1 MPDGQEEQ
9 LDFSDIGGQR
19 VAPPP
24 VQEFDFSDLGGQRVG
39 RVDAQQ
45 PSGGFFSGFGDLGP
59 LSVQNHPGWLKEWP
73 TTTATATS
81 RQPQSAGVSA
91 SENQQTTPLD
101 FSDIGGQRVGEAG
114 GQLPSGGFFSD
125 FGDMGARALQDP
137 PDWLKQWPAPETR
150 LFDFSDIGGQ
160 RVTGPSGHTSIT
172 PTQLQRQATPA
183 TSNDFSDIG
192 GVRVNPP
199 QPQKSTWEQ
208 LLDLN
213 DAIDNA
219 EMRTAAGAGKDI
231 WEAAKGVGSL
241 VKPPDFM
248 LHPIDQRPKTL
259 GEAISQ
265 GLQAGA
271 YTTGLTTVGR
281 AAKGYYDATRANID
295 RAEQAGQQGD
305 YTGVAINSA
314 AAGLPLVGP
323 LIGGLYEDAQT
334 NDLPTMAGKGIS
346 RIGQAMSMAPERSFI
361 PNPVSLVTKGAGSAL
376 SKVGDGADVYHVAP
390 RVTTTTSDVPSVSK
404 ISEGTSPKP
413 EIASE
418 QRPTMLQEKEA
429 PSTNYR
435 ETFFKAHPELRG
447 KVWVHHAIE
456 QQVLRKFPGL
466 FTEEEIHALE
476 NLRGIPKELNPD
488 LHLSQIRQKLNEF
501 YELNPNPTR
510 EQFLQKVAE
519 IDAQFRSK
527 FKPPK

>member
-1 MPDGQEEQ
+1 MPNGHAE
-9 LDFSDIGGQR
+9 SS
-19 VAPPP
+19 V
-24 VQEFDFSDLGGQRVG
+24 DFSDLGGQRV
-39 RVDAQQ
+39 
-45 PSGGFFSGFGDLGP
+45 
-59 LSVQNHPGWLKEWP
+59 
-73 TTTATATS
+73 
-81 RQPQSAGVSA
+81 AG
-91 SENQQTTPLD
+91 
-101 FSDIGGQRVGEAG
+101 AG
-114 GQLPSGGFFSD
+114 GQSPSSSFFSD
-125 FGDMGARALQDP
+125 FGDMGARALLNP
-137 PDWLKQWPAPETR
+137 PDWLKQWPAPNTR
-150 LFDFSDIGGQ
+150 LLDFSDLGGQ
-160 RVTGPSGHTSIT
+160 RVAEPGGHAPIT
-172 PTQLQRQATPA
+172 PTQPQHQATP
-183 TSNDFSDIG
+183 TMPNDFPDIG
-192 GVRVNPP
+192 GVRVSPP

-248 LHPIDQRPKTL
+248 LHPIDQRPTTL

-271 YTTGLTTVGR
+271 YTTGLTTLGR
-281 AAKGYYDATRANID
+281 AGKGYYDATRTNID

-361 PNPVSLVTKGAGSAL
+361 PNPVSLITKGAGSVL
-376 SKVGDGADVYHVAP
+376 SKVGDGTHVSRVGP
-390 RVTTTTSDVPSVSK
+390 RIATTSDVPSVSK
-404 ISEGTSPKP
+404 TSEATSPKP

-418 QRPTMLQEKEA
+418 QRPTTLQEKEP

-466 FTEEEIHALE
+466 FTNEEIHALE

-501 YELNPNPTR
+501 YESNPNPTR
-510 EQFLQKVAE
+510 EQFLRKVAE